1 MCMYMYK
8 LFIYRSSQHFFKKL
22 RRELFEQ
29 ELILAIEILI
39 ATSPFADLRPS

>member
-8 LFIYRSSQHFFKKL
+8 LFIYRSSQHFKKL